1 MAKYLDETGLGTLWN
16 QIKTNFYSVND
27 LGLEYDEETK
37 TIKLKGKDG
46 SYIGD
51 GISAA
56 PFIKD
61 GMLNDVFVIN
71 VTGDAE
77 SGFYYDPDGEGE
89 GEPVKIEHP
98 EVTEAG
104 KYILFQWNTDA
115 GDNKIDIIKTS
126 DIGATY
132 TGSDSINISGS
143 NQLSVTKVTSDITK
157 TKDMIPV
164 AGGPLAKIVLND
176 TDFAEKYKDGIPA
189 DTNLQALL
197 FSLFAKEIYP
207 NASVSN
213 GKLASAFA
221 KPSVSVAS
229 AGQTVEVG
237 TPISVAQF
245 AAYEPGNTPTAR
257 TYSEFTNGWSAADD
271 DSKDGDGNPASVQVT
286 SISLNTGNYTVK
298 RTYTL
303 FGKSSDATTTVTNAD
318 KASVVIPAD
327 NVIVEEGDNK
337 VRFDIS
343 GPGHKGT
350 VLASPEY
357 FIVSNFGNTDSTKKV
372 AAQNQQD
379 LSNTSATA
387 AYQEY
392 KVTGRYK
399 FFFGYTT
406 KQTADSM
413 TSDEIRAL
421 NGVAPGWINPSGN
434 TQIFGDPGIK
444 SDGNSIV
451 IAVPNTYELK
461 TVTDSMGN
469 SYVGNFNKIADVEV
483 KLAGDAKTQYT
494 VFMYPISSGTQMD
507 LKNMTVGKK

>member
-1 MAKYLDETGLGTLWN
+1 MAKYLDETGLGILWN
-16 QIKTNFYSVND
+16 QIKDKFYSIND
-27 LGLEYDEETK
+27 LGLEYDEGTK

-46 SYIGD
+46 SYIGS

-71 VTGDAE
+71 VTGDAD

-115 GDNKIDIIKTS
+115 GENKIDIIKTS

-132 TGSDSINISGS
+132 TGSDSISISGS
-143 NQLSVTKVTSDITK
+143 NQLSVIDVKADLTTTKEDIL
-157 TKDMIPV
+157 I
-164 AGGPLAKIVLND
+164 AGGPLADEVASTFPGGK
-176 TDFAEKYKDGIPA
+176 IPA
-189 DTNLQALL
+189 GTNLQALL
-197 FSLFAKEIYP
+197 VSLFAKEIYP
-207 NASVSN
+207 DASVSI
-213 GKLASAFA
+213 GKLVSAFA
-221 KPSVSVAS
+221 KPDISVTS
-229 AGQTVEVG
+229 AAQTVEVG
-237 TPISVAQF
+237 TPITIGQF
-245 AAYEPGNTPTAR
+245 AAYEPTNTPTAR
-257 TYSEFTNGWSAADD
+257 TYSGFTNGWSAADD

-286 SISLNTGNYTVK
+286 SISMNTGDYTVK

-303 FGKSSDATTTVTNAD
+303 FGKSSDPTTTVTNAD
-318 KASVVIPAD
+318 KAAAVIAADTVVA
-327 NVIVEEGDNK
+327 EEGDNR

-350 VLASPEY
+350 VVASPEY

-372 AAQNQQD
+372 AAQAQQD

-387 AYQEY
+387 SYREY

-399 FFFGYTT
+399 FFFGYTA
-406 KQTADSM
+406 KSVASEM
-413 TSDEIRAL
+413 TSTEIRAL

-434 TQIFGDPGIK
+434 TQIFGETGIK
-444 SDGNSIV
+444 SNGTSIV

-461 TVTDSMGN
+461 AVSDKLGN
-469 SYVGNFNKIADVEV
+469 DMKGTFNNIADVEV
-483 KLAGDAKTQYT
+483 SLAGEAKTQYT
-494 VFMYPISSGTQMD
+494 VFMYPIVSGTQME